1 MKYWKKGFFKLN
13 VTSKESAQN
22 HVYANKI
29 RHMYVPSCKNPA
41 PIWND
46 SKPKNCWYYL
56 IDADAIAFFMASKGK
71 KVNKKTNK
79 KQN

>member
-1 MKYWKKGFFKLN
+1 MCTPIKVDICMYPM
-13 VTSKESAQN
+13 
-22 HVYANKI
+22 YA
-29 RHMYVPSCKNPA
+29 SCKNPA